1 MCLARTRRKSLYA
14 ATAAVALIAVTAV
27 IALYTPG
34 PNVVSA
40 EVYSNEVGFIKV
52 DTADDGAVLA
62 SVPLILLGDS
72 PHYGLNNLA
81 GDGLG
86 EIGAMLAADLNGS
99 TTSSGADKVIGYDG
113 VSYRLAWLYDDG
125 VDVLWLEDAA
135 PSTLTLQPGEA
146 FWILSAAQQI
156 VTFLGEVR
164 TDETVE
170 IVIDPG
176 YNMISWPYPT
186 TLILQLSS
194 LHDDGA
200 YGATVSTDADC
211 ILAYDPVSGYTR
223 HWLYDDGVNV
233 AWLQGAWPSAL
244 LFEPG
249 QGYWYF
255 RQPAQGQFTWTC
267 IKPTS

>member
-1 MCLARTRRKSLYA
+1 MCLARTGRKSLYA
-14 ATAAVALIAVTAV
+14 ATVAVALIAVAGV

-81 GDGLG
+81 GDDLG
-86 EIGAMLAADLNGS
+86 EIGAMLAADLTGS
-99 TTSSGADKVIGYDG
+99 TTSTGADKVICYDG
-113 VSYRLAWLYDDG
+113 ATYRMAWLYDDG
-125 VDVLWLEDAA
+125 VDVLWLEGAV
-135 PSTLTLQPGEA
+135 PTTLAVQPGQA
-146 FWILSAAQQI
+146 FWLLTGAAHT

-164 TDETVE
+164 ADETVQ
-170 IVIDPG
+170 IVLEPG

-233 AWLQGAWPSAL
+233 AWLQGASPSGL

-267 IKPTS
+267 VKPAS

>member
-1 MCLARTRRKSLYA
+1 MRFARTRKKSLYV
-14 ATAAVALIAVTAV
+14 ATVAVALVAVPAF
-27 IALYTPG
+27 IALYAPNS
-34 PNVVSA
+34 NVVSA

-99 TTSSGADKVIGYDG
+99 TTSTGADKVICYDG
-113 VSYRLAWLYDDG
+113 GAYRMAWLYDDG
-125 VDVLWLEDAA
+125 VDVLWLEGAV
-135 PSTLTLQPGEA
+135 PSTLALQPGQA
-146 FWILSAAQQI
+146 FWLLTGALHT

-170 IVIDPG
+170 IVLQPG
-176 YNMISWPYPT
+176 YNMVSWPYPT

-200 YGATVSTDADC
+200 YGATVSTDADS
-211 ILAYDPVSGYTR
+211 ILAYDAVSGYTR

-233 AWLQGAWPSAL
+233 AWLQGASPSGL

-249 QGYWYF
+249 KGYWYF

-267 IKPTS
+267 VKPAS